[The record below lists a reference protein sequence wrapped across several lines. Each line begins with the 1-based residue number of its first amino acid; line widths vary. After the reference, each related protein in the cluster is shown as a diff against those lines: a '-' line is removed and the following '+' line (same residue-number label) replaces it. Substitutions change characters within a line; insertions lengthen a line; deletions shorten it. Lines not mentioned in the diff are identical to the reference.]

1 MSAFEWTFELRFV
14 VALAL
19 GALVGLER
27 ESTKVD
33 HQGLVFAG
41 VRTFPIISMFGFGCA
56 WLYQAGATFVLPAG
70 LLSISVLTALA
81 YVAKVRAGR
90 FGVTTE
96 VSALVIFIAGALALL
111 ADVWVAMALGVI
123 NTILLSEKAELE
135 SYVERLNR
143 VEFLAT
149 LKFLLVTVIILPVLP
164 NQEYTRFRL
173 NPTRIWEIVIL
184 VSTVGF
190 VGYFLSK
197 KFGNKAGL
205 WLSGILGGIVSSTAV
220 TIASGRIAR
229 KYPERSGSALQSAIL
244 AGSVM
249 YIRILILIWA
259 LNQTHIPALW
269 WRLVLLAAIGVM
281 LSVRLMRD
289 DKVFDEAAVPGLQ
302 NPFEVRPALAFALLF
317 TVLSVVT
324 EFVRTQIGDA
334 GLLILSAVVGVSDI
348 DPFVL
353 SLVHGSQAGSS
364 LVVSAIIMAMLSNTV
379 AKGAYFIFLAPPM
392 RKEAAWR
399 YGLWA
404 LLHVPLIMV

>member
-1 MSAFEWTFELRFV
+1 MNTFEWTFELRFV

-33 HQGLVFAG
+33 HQGQVFAG

-56 WLYQAGATFVLPAG
+56 WLYQSGATYVLPAG

-81 YVAKVRAGR
+81 YVAKVKAGR

-96 VSALVIFIAGALALL
+96 VSALLIFVAGSLALL
-111 ADVWVAMALGVI
+111 ADVWVAMALGVV

-184 VSTVGF
+184 VSSVGF
-190 VGYFLSK
+190 IGYFLSK

-205 WLSGILGGIVSSTAV
+205 WLSGLLGGIVSSTAV
-220 TIASGRIAR
+220 TIASGRIAQ

-259 LNQTHIPALW
+259 LNQALIPELW
-269 WRLVLLAAIGVM
+269 WRLVLLAVIGVI
-281 LSVRLMRD
+281 LSVRVMRED
-289 DKVFDEAAVPGLQ
+289 NLLDEAAVPGLQ
-302 NPFEVRPALAFALLF
+302 NPFELRPAMAFALLF
-317 TVLSVVT
+317 AVLSIVT
-324 EFVRTQIGDA
+324 EFVRTGIGDA
-334 GLLILSAVVGVSDI
+334 GLLVLSVVVGVSDI
-348 DPFVL
+348 DPFIL
-353 SLVHGSQAGSS
+353 SLIHGSQTGSP
-364 LVVSAIIMAMLSNTV
+364 LVISAIITAMMSNTI
-379 AKGAYFIFLAPPM
+379 AKGIYFSFFAAQV

-404 LLHVPLIMV
+404 LLHLPLILI